1 LVPIHQNPSTFT
13 LQKLIAMELT
23 RFGDGIGEIVI
34 QSMQER
40 KIEEELK
47 KIEDIWKNHV
57 FELAK
62 YVKNG
67 EDRGFILR

>member
-1 LVPIHQNPSTFT
+1 
-13 LQKLIAMELT
+13 MELT